1 MNRARL
7 VDRTLSAVGVV
18 LAAFPLLATVGL
30 GLAASLSQRALLVDW
45 FLPAELLPVH
55 LAGVAGLAFVAFRSR
70 RRRWPIVA
78 GVLAQIVALVLVQ
91 AAATAT
97 GLATGDREPQGWP
110 WALVVGLFAVFFLAH
125 VATVV
130 SGVLLAR
137 DARRDATDEGSP
149 DAHARPGPPS
159 TGSPGPGRRA

>member
-1 MNRARL
+1 MDRARL
-7 VDRTLSAVGVV
+7 LDRTLSAVGVV
-18 LAAFPLLATVGL
+18 LAAFPLLAMVGL
-30 GLAASLSQRALLVDW
+30 GLVASWSQRTLLVDW

-55 LAGVAGLAFVAFRSR
+55 LAGAAGLAFVAFRSR

-91 AAATAT
+91 AAASAT
-97 GLATGDREPQGWP
+97 GLATGDRAPQGWP
-110 WALVVGLFAVFFLAH
+110 LALVVGLFAVFFVAH

-137 DARRDATDEGSP
+137 DARRDAPDAGSP
-149 DAHARPGPPS
+149 DAHDRQ
-159 TGSPGPGRRA
+159 GSPGAGSRGPGRRA